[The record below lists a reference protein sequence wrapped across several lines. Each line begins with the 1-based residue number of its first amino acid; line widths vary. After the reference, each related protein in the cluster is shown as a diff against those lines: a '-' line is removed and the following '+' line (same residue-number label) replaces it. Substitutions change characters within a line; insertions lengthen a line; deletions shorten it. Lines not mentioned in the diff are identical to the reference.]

1 MDEKREDFDKVR
13 TMTDEIYSVDPV
25 EQLKRIELCNDEL
38 QHDNMLLSDKVRILI
53 DLLSKE
59 HLAFEEACIQAREN
73 ARTRD
78 YLYDRLMSVKN
89 ILLHP
94 DSTIRMSKEVRSTL
108 EKIFNI

>member
-1 MDEKREDFDKVR
+1 MNEKCEDFDKLRAV
-13 TMTDEIYSVDPV
+13 TDEIYSVDPI

-38 QHDNMLLSDKVRILI
+38 QHVNMLLSDKVRVLT
-53 DLLSKE
+53 DLLSNE
-59 HLAFEEACIQAREN
+59 HLAYIEACIQAREN
-73 ARTRD
+73 ARSRD

-94 DSTIRMSKEVRSTL
+94 DSTVRMSKEVRSTL